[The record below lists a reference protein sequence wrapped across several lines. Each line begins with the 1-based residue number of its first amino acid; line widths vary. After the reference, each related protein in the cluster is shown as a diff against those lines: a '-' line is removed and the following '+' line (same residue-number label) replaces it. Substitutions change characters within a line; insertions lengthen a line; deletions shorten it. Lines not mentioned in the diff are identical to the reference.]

1 MERGRANS
9 RAPGKLARAIRT
21 SRLILPW
28 ATIRPC
34 VSSTDF
40 TGDDSRDTNQKL
52 TAIQGSVICRNCR
65 RSGRSPRSGQR
76 STLPVRRLG
85 SGPSGAW
92 TQIMGTSGGGL
103 PLRRLQWRARP
114 GLHPCLQI
122 ARAAT
127 IGSPRERVSPC
138 ARGPKNEV
146 SSTMRVRQNLRATQA
161 PGKQPGG
168 HGLES
173 QGHDDASSRFHID
186 SV

>member
-1 MERGRANS
+1 MSAPSARPWQTFSSPSMERGRANS

-92 TQIMGTSGGGL
+92 TQIMGTFRRRAASAKTSMAGPAGPPSLLTNCSGGDDWKPTRKGL
-103 PLRRLQWRARP
+103 A
-114 GLHPCLQI
+114 
-122 ARAAT
+122 
-127 IGSPRERVSPC
+127 
-138 ARGPKNEV
+138 
-146 SSTMRVRQNLRATQA
+146 LRAGT
-161 PGKQPGG
+161 
-168 HGLES
+168 EE
-173 QGHDDASSRFHID
+173 
-186 SV
+186 